1 MQYGIDIGGTKIE
14 LGIFDKDL
22 NLLSSQRI
30 QTHTEDYV
38 AFLQSILSLVE
49 QADQQYPE
57 ESSVGIGLPCV
68 IDSNNAAVSSNI
80 PCINGKNVYTDIRN
94 KLKRPVGF
102 GNDCETFALSESVYG
117 TGKNHSKV
125 LSVILGT
132 GVNSTLCEQGKL
144 FTSRNRIAG
153 EWGHVILNAVHQQ
166 RYDLPLLECG
176 CGSIGCIERY
186 VSGKG
191 LEWLYTFMGGQQTC
205 AQTVVTK
212 MRLGDPLATKTFHC
226 FLDILAYS
234 FAQLVIY
241 YDPDV
246 IVVGGGISNIPEIY
260 SHLPNLMSEYL
271 FKGVLPPNIVEAEF
285 GDYSGM
291 RGAAILG
298 RDAIQSLTL
307 EA

>member
-14 LGIFDKDL
+14 LGIFDNDL

-30 QTHTEDYV
+30 QTPTEDYV
-38 AFLQSILSLVE
+38 EFLQAILSLVE
-49 QADQQYPE
+49 QADQKTAE

-68 IDSNNAAVSSNI
+68 IDSNNFAVSANI
-80 PCINGKNVYTDIRN
+80 PCINGKNVYADIRN
-94 KLKRPVGF
+94 KLKRPLRF
-102 GNDCETFALSESVYG
+102 GNDCETFALCESIYG
-117 TGKNHSKV
+117 AGKSHSKV

-144 FTSRNRIAG
+144 FTSRNKIAG

-176 CGSIGCIERY
+176 CGATGCIERY
-186 VSGKG
+186 ISGKG
-191 LEWLYTFMGGQQTC
+191 LEWLYTHMGGNEVC

-212 MRLGDPLATKTFHC
+212 MRRGDTLANKTFHC
-226 FLDILAYS
+226 FLDILAHS

-246 IVVGGGISNIPEIY
+246 IVVGGGISNTQEIY
-260 SHLPNLMSEYL
+260 THLPDLMSEYL
-271 FKGVLPPNIVEAEF
+271 FKGVLLPKIVAAKF
-285 GDYSGM
+285 GDYSGL

-298 RDAIQSLTL
+298 QEVMQPVT
-307 EA
+307 

>member
-1 MQYGIDIGGTKIE
+1 MQYGIDIGGTKI
-14 LGIFDKDL
+14 GFGVFDKDL

-30 QTHTEDYV
+30 QTPTEDYV
-38 AFLQSILSLVE
+38 EFLQTILSLVE
-49 QADQQYPE
+49 KADQQYSID
-57 ESSVGIGLPCV
+57 SSVGIGLPCV
-68 IDSNNAAVSSNI
+68 IDSNNLAVSSNI
-80 PCINGKNVYTDIRN
+80 PCINGKDVHTDIRN

-102 GNDCETFALSESVYG
+102 GNDSETFAMCESISG
-117 TGKNHSKV
+117 AGKKYSKV

-144 FTSRNRIAG
+144 FTSRNKIAG
-153 EWGHVILNAVHQQ
+153 EWGHVILSALHQQ

-176 CGSIGCIERY
+176 CGSVGCIERY

-191 LEWLYTFMGGQQTC
+191 LEWLYIHMGGSQIC
-205 AQTVVTK
+205 AQSVMAE
-212 MRLGDPLATKTFHC
+212 MRLGDTLATKTFHC

-260 SHLPNLMSEYL
+260 THLPDLMSEYL
-271 FKGVLPPNIVEAEF
+271 FKGVLLPSIVAAEF

-298 RDAIQSLTL
+298 QDAKQSMTF
-307 EA
+307 EV